1 MRPRPTPDAAPAR
14 LMLNLSTLF
23 SIDELEQIETEI
35 GARPEDIGEGLA
47 IERAAALVDWAAR
60 NERMMALLV
69 VAIRARPD
77 AKWK

>member
-1 MRPRPTPDAAPAR
+1 
-14 LMLNLSTLF
+14 MLNLSTLF

-47 IERAAALVDWAAR
+47 VERAAAMVDWAMR
-60 NERMMALLV
+60 NERIVTLLAA
-69 VAIRARPD
+69 AIRARPD

>member
-1 MRPRPTPDAAPAR
+1 
-14 LMLNLSTLF
+14 MLNLSTLF